1 MIELNYALSLIV
13 KGLEGTTKPLGFNVI
28 YPDGVR
34 PPEAPVFTNG
44 DSSYISLEGDKG
56 RIRIYFKKNQL
67 SLHCATAD
75 ESDTPSDDMKLISRS
90 LLELDEYDERDLSY
104 IFDEF
109 SDSITT
115 TFSTK
120 RELRGDVKL
129 PTPVSKSKAKNG
141 IQAYDAN
148 TLGSRITSVY
158 PELKDEFKNNVSEY
172 GEFLPEEFFVTHGN
186 KYIENTIRENN
197 KQKMRKLFN
206 LLNEIYD
213 DGTNDTQSL
222 VAVTILGEIL
232 SVNKDLLPNVEDY
245 LGEAMKEPVLEIVK
259 YLSSPRGK
267 SARMRLKNPPLYKPK
282 AKKKKESIFQSM
294 LGQ

>member
-1 MIELNYALSLIV
+1 MLELNYAFNLLI
-13 KGLEGTTKPLGFNVI
+13 KGLEATTKPLGFSVI
-28 YPDGVR
+28 YPEDVK
-34 PPEAPVFTNG
+34 PPETPLFTVDNF
-44 DSSYISLEGDKG
+44 SFVHYEGDKG

-67 SLHCATAD
+67 SLHCATAN
-75 ESDTPSDDMKLISRS
+75 EVDTPSDDMKQISRC
-90 LLELDEYDERDLSY
+90 LLELEEYDERDLSY

-109 SDSITT
+109 SDSINT

-120 RELRGDVKL
+120 KELRGDVKL

-141 IQAYDAN
+141 VQAYDAN
-148 TLGSRITSVY
+148 TLGSRICSIY

-172 GEFLPEEFFVTHGN
+172 GEFLSEDFFVNHAN
-186 KYIENTIRENN
+186 KYILETIRENN

-222 VAVTILGEIL
+222 VGVTILGEIL
-232 SVNKDLLPNVEDY
+232 SENKDLLPFAEEYFGD
-245 LGEAMKEPVLEIVK
+245 AMREPVLEIVK
-259 YLSSPRGK
+259 YLSSSRGK

-282 AKKKKESIFQSM
+282 AKKKKQSMFQNM